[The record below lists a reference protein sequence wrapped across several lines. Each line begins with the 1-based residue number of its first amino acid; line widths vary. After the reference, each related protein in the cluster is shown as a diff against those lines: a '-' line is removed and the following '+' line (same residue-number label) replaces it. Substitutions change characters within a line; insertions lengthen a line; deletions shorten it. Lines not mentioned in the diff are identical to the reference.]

1 MASKPKS
8 IFLRGAENG
17 AFMGLFLAVMFI
29 LMALS
34 LDWPLLGPITTVMMI
49 AVPFLVYMFLRRSYV
64 KDLGL
69 TKFSELWMEGIVIF
83 ACASLIMAV
92 VMLVWMR
99 YVEPRFL
106 NRCLDMAIQ
115 VWDQT
120 GNHDLVKML
129 EVVKENNA
137 LRDSDVAMETIWGG
151 IFTGSILSML
161 VALLVQARKVKQK
174 GEA

>member
-1 MASKPKS
+1 MAPKPKS
-8 IFLRGAENG
+8 IFLRGAESG
-17 AFMGLFLAVMFI
+17 AFMGLFLAMMFI

-49 AVPFLVYMFLRRSYV
+49 AVPFLTYYFLRRSYV

-92 VMLVWMR
+92 AMLVWMR
-99 YVEPRFL
+99 YVEPMFL
-106 NRCLDMAIQ
+106 NRCLDLAIQ

-120 GNHDLVKML
+120 GNQELVRMM

-174 GEA
+174 DEA